1 MSYITGP
8 GALTGIV
15 LCEWQES
22 QPLKGGRGSASLVI
36 KCKLCSRENSIG
48 IPSAAVTMLRVF

>member
-1 MSYITGP
+1 MHFCLIK
-8 GALTGIV
+8 
-15 LCEWQES
+15 ES

-48 IPSAAVTMLRVF
+48 IHHYLINYYLIY